1 LLVAFIPALLML
13 ATFGLSRLEEN
24 LVDDAVSPADV
35 VAALEKARAD
45 CARPAAPRDDVDEYD
60 PDSAYE
66 PYDPFAGHYGD
77 PVLAEAPSRLPARI
91 YVHHRT
97 NPEFQPTRQADRV

>member
-13 ATFGLSRLEEN
+13 ATFGLSRLEES

-35 VAALEKARAD
+35 VAALEKAKAD
-45 CARPAAPRDDVDEYD
+45 CARPAAPREEIDDYD
-60 PDSAYE
+60 LDGVYE
-66 PYDPFAGHYGD
+66 PYEPFDGRYAD
-77 PVLAEAPSRLPARI
+77 SIPAESSSRLPARI